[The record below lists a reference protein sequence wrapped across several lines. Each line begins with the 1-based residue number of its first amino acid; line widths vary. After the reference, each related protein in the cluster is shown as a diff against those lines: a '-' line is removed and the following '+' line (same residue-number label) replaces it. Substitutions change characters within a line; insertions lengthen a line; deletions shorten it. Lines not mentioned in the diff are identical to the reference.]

1 MKIKETI
8 YLFKKESLWHKSHWF
23 MCIRKNLCFHSAVTE
38 SCPMKVEC
46 FCVAR
51 LTGITLWRKQIHPHY
66 MAIFLSFALN
76 MCTMTRHNSTFAPA
90 VSLRQM
96 ARRRV
101 RPKRL
106 RKPLSSVQS
115 LWEHLICQHHYESLI
130 SSTAPVFGS
139 PGVRCVDPPSL
150 SIPLTNFHPQKL
162 RRGLGIPIHPGW
174 STQQQLEE
182 KAAVMRERKKGVC
195 THVPFVLLTT
205 SPLVFLGHVHTIES

>member
-1 MKIKETI
+1 
-8 YLFKKESLWHKSHWF
+8 
-23 MCIRKNLCFHSAVTE
+23 
-38 SCPMKVEC
+38 MKVEC
-46 FCVAR
+46 FCPSVVR
-51 LTGITLWRKQIHPHY
+51 LRGITLWRKQIHPHY
-66 MAIFLSFALN
+66 MVIFLSFALN
-76 MCTMTRHNSTFAPA
+76 VCTVTRHNSTFAPA

-96 ARRRV
+96 ARGRV

-139 PGVRCVDPPSL
+139 PGVWWVTPTPSL
-150 SIPLTNFHPQKL
+150 SILLTNFHPQKP

-195 THVPFVLLTT
+195 TRVPFVLLTT